1 MSKVIIRRE
10 VAGDLSGLSDL
21 HPLLQRVYAA
31 RQITSSD
38 EVDCELKGLLPYKD
52 LLNIDEAAKRLVKAV
67 TTQER
72 ILIVGDFDADGATS
86 TALAVSALRSFG
98 AQYVRYLVP
107 NRFAFGYGL
116 TPEIVDVAKDQS
128 PDLLITVDNGISS
141 VAGVARA
148 KELGIDVLIT
158 DHHLPG
164 DQIPEASV
172 IVNPNQAGDLFPS
185 KCLAGVGVIFYTM
198 LALRSELKNMGWF
211 EKINRECPNM
221 AQFLDLV
228 ALGTVADVVPLD
240 KNNRILVQQGLRRIR
255 AGYTC
260 PGILA
265 LLSVADKSRD
275 SISATDLGFAVGP
288 RLNAAG
294 RLEDMS
300 LGISCLLSRDPNS
313 AHRKAKKLDHL
324 NKERRAIETQ
334 MKKEAFDVI
343 DQLHLDHQLPIGICL
358 FDETWHQGI
367 IGLVAAR
374 VKEKVSR
381 PVIAFAKVSDD
392 VLKGSARS
400 VKGLHI
406 RDVLDN
412 IAKGYPHLLTKFGG
426 HAMAAGLSIHPDSY
440 DEFSTVFSNEVGKM
454 ITEADL
460 QDHIETD
467 GELQTDEFTLDV
479 AELLRSAGPWGQ
491 NFPEPR
497 FDGIFKLI
505 DQHIVGRRHLKMVLQ
520 IPATDIMLEAIAFNM
535 DTDIWPNHNCDS
547 AHVVYRLDINEFNG
561 RRKLQ
566 LLVEEIEAL

>member
-1 MSKVIIRRE
+1 MSKVIVRRE
-10 VAGDLSGLSDL
+10 LAADLSGLADL

-31 RQITSSD
+31 RQVTSSD
-38 EVDCELKGLLPYKD
+38 EVDCELKGLLPYTD
-52 LLNIDEAAKRLVKAV
+52 MLNIEAAAKRLAKAV
-67 TTQER
+67 STQER

-86 TALAVSALRSFG
+86 TVLAVSALRSFG

-141 VAGVARA
+141 VAGVERA

-164 DQIPEASV
+164 DHVPEGCI
-172 IVNPNQAGDLFPS
+172 IVNPNQKGDLFSS
-185 KCLAGVGVIFYTM
+185 KSLAGVGVIFYAM
-198 LALRSELKNMGWF
+198 LALRSELKNMNWF

-221 AQFLDLV
+221 AQYLDLV

-260 PGILA
+260 AGILA
-265 LLSVADKSRD
+265 LLSVADKSRE
-275 SISATDLGFAVGP
+275 SISATDLGFAIGP

-334 MKKEAFDVI
+334 MKREAFDVI
-343 DQLHLDHQLPIGICL
+343 DQLNFDRKLPIGVCL
-358 FDETWHQGI
+358 LDETWHQGI

-381 PVIAFAKVSDD
+381 PTIAFAKVSPDT
-392 VLKGSARS
+392 LKGSARS

-412 IAKGYPHLLTKFGG
+412 IAKANPHLLTKFGG
-426 HAMAAGLSIHPDSY
+426 HAMAAGLSIHPDNY
-440 DEFSTVFSNEVGKM
+440 EEFSKVFAEEVGK
-454 ITEADL
+454 ILSEDDL
-460 QDHIETD
+460 QDRIETD
-467 GELQTDEFTLDV
+467 GELVSDDFTLDI

-497 FDGIFKLI
+497 FDGIFQLV
-505 DQHIVGRRHLKMVLQ
+505 DQHIVGRRHLKMTLQ
-520 IPATDIMLEAIAFNM
+520 IPSTDIFIDGIAFNV
-535 DTDIWPNHNCDS
+535 DADKWPNFNCQQ

-566 LLVEEIEAL
+566 LLVEDLEAL